1 MPDPKTGSD
10 EFLKIAVIVKEAN
23 QTDPYISISVTT
35 PVSGIIQDQIERY
48 KLPGVLE
55 DYALVFQKSG
65 KIKEYKI
72 VNEKNKH
79 EMHGQIVELVESPAK
94 STKKILQQIN
104 DVTIDSKDLENA
116 LEELKDMSTD
126 PTFAEEFISQ
136 NGLQFLMLGV
146 SKQFRINEQGLVL
159 HSIQSL
165 LEHATSGLDSD
176 EDGDAANFNIEPDES
191 FIKHLADLTCKESKE
206 PTLSLAIRCALSI
219 LSIFVREDKSRD
231 MIEQNVAFSNLI
243 ALLGHNDVSI
253 QLASL
258 GLINNLLESV
268 SQERKHDMVRS
279 LHDRTARNMII
290 DHLLTKD
297 KGGNIMSHYLYLLQY
312 HMLSVLQ
319 IRLNSPIQP
328 LDGGQ
333 LDKIKDL
340 RIIAFDTGSQPIK
353 NNAKY
358 AQDHTKLGFRNT
370 IDPSLDFAVTPPGIL
385 ALDCMHY
392 FAKQHQEKYMKVV
405 LENSCRNDNHEC
417 PFAESSCELVKLLAD
432 ILGVGKLPIPNH
444 TRYHEM
450 FFKVECPFEEFF
462 SHSIVILN
470 KTWRDMRATKLDFT
484 KVLDVV
490 REQLEASLMPEG
502 RNVKIKTFD
511 QFKSGVKSY
520 SEISKKWH
528 TDANSREAWIK
539 SKPVTELKQH
549 LQGEIGE
556 LIRQQRTN
564 FMVEG
569 TRFNRIKKTGEQ
581 KGQYKYVKLH
591 NNHKTI
597 YVGDWNNEKSAPNL
611 EDLEPKLYVA
621 DVVDIKTGSDC
632 EFTKEFKTKDKD
644 QYARLAFSLV
654 GENVSLLD
662 LVAPDVQTH
671 NYWVD
676 GMNTLLGRDMS
687 SSDYNKEK
695 NILTNM
701 EIKLRLLDLE
711 GVDLPEDAPPIPPPP
726 SDFNFAS

>member
-1 MPDPKTGSD
+1 M
-10 EFLKIAVIVKEAN
+10 
-23 QTDPYISISVTT
+23 
-35 PVSGIIQDQIERY
+35 
-48 KLPGVLE
+48 
-55 DYALVFQKSG
+55 
-65 KIKEYKI
+65 
-72 VNEKNKH
+72 
-79 EMHGQIVELVESPAK
+79 
-94 STKKILQQIN
+94 
-104 DVTIDSKDLENA
+104 
-116 LEELKDMSTD
+116 
-126 PTFAEEFISQ
+126 
-136 NGLQFLMLGV
+136 
-146 SKQFRINEQGLVL
+146 VL

-165 LEHATSGLDSD
+165 LEHATS
-176 EDGDAANFNIEPDES
+176 EEEENANFNIEPDES

-219 LSIFVREDKSRD
+219 LSVFVKEDKSRD
-231 MIEQNVAFSNLI
+231 MIDQTVAFSNLI
-243 ALLGHNDVSI
+243 ALLSHNDLSI

-268 SQERKHDMVRS
+268 DQERKQNMVRS
-279 LHDRTARNMII
+279 LHDRTARNIII

-297 KGGNIMSHYLYLLQY
+297 KAGSIMSHYLYLLQY
-312 HMLSVLQ
+312 HMLSMLHV
-319 IRLNSPIQP
+319 RLNSPIQP
-328 LDGGQ
+328 LDGAQ

-340 RIIAFDTGSQPIK
+340 RIIAFDTGSQGIK

-358 AQDHTKLGFRNT
+358 AQDHTKLGFKNT

-405 LENSCRNDNHEC
+405 LENSCRNDSHEC

-444 TRYHEM
+444 TRYYEM

-462 SHSIVILN
+462 SHCIVILN

-511 QFKSGVKSY
+511 QFKSSVKSY

-528 TDANSREAWIK
+528 SDANSREAWIK
-539 SKPVTELKQH
+539 SKPVAELKQH

-597 YVGDWNNEKSAPNL
+597 YVGDWNNEKSVPNI
-611 EDLEPKLYVA
+611 EDLEPKLHVA

-662 LVAPDVQTH
+662 LVAPDEQTH

-687 SSDYNKEK
+687 SSDYTKEK